1 MPLTTRCR
9 HCGRLFPIYAQQLKE
24 KRGKTSCPQCGRRFN
39 ALAGLLDE
47 VVPGSSVV
55 ARGRPSGRRRK
66 PAASAPAPAPAP
78 ALNLDRTP
86 RPRRQATG
94 LWLTGVLMLVVAL
107 VAQAAWWER
116 AHWLAQ
122 PKLRGIAE
130 DVCARLGCRISSPR
144 VAGAIEIL
152 QPYLGEHPQNPRILR
167 LAMTLIN
174 HASIAQDLPTLQLE
188 LYDQTG
194 SLAAVRRFAPDQ
206 YLAEPHADGLDAGA
220 AVNLGLDLAMPE
232 AAPSG
237 FRLRLL

>member
-24 KRGKTSCPQCGRRFN
+24 RHGKTNCPQCGRRFN

-47 VVPGSSVV
+47 VVPGASGVD
-55 ARGRPSGRRRK
+55 RGRASVRRRK
-66 PAASAPAPAPAP
+66 PAASAPAPL
-78 ALNLDRTP
+78 LNLDRTP
-86 RPRRQATG
+86 RPGRRATG

-116 AHWLAQ
+116 GHWLAQ
-122 PKLRGIAE
+122 PRLHGIAE
-130 DVCARLGCRISSPR
+130 HVCARLGCRIPLPR
-144 VAGAIEIL
+144 LAGTIEIL

-167 LAMTLIN
+167 LGMTLIN
-174 HASIAQDLPTLQLE
+174 HATIAQALPTLQLE

-194 SLAAVRRFAPDQ
+194 SLAAARRFAPHQ
-206 YLAEPHADGLDAGA
+206 YLAEPHADRLDAGA